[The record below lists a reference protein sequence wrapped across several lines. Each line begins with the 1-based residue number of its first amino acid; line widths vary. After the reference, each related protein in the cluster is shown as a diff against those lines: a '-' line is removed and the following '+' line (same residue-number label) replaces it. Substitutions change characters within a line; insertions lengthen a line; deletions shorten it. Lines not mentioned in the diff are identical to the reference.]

1 MTADRG
7 QREADGVVCSLFW
20 GAKIGDFLE
29 ICKRMGEKMRKI
41 VYFVYLSR
49 GYVGVES
56 GHRASDFLDNL
67 TIWNDKR
74 LNNLFNLTII
84 E

>member
-1 MTADRG
+1 
-7 QREADGVVCSLFW
+7 
-20 GAKIGDFLE
+20 
-29 ICKRMGEKMRKI
+29 MGEKMQKI
-41 VYFVYLSR
+41 VCFVYLSR

-56 GHRASDFLDNL
+56 GHWAMDYLDNL